1 MATIDAKRTTVA
13 DHNNAPAPERCLCAD
28 RGIRSSR
35 NGSGPVGDRTRRS
48 QEMDISMQKI
58 TACLWFDNQA
68 EEAAEYYVSVFDNAR
83 IKDVSRY
90 GEGGPGPAGQAI
102 VVAFDIED
110 QAFQALNGGPAFSFT
125 EAVSFVID
133 CASQDEV
140 DRYWNALTDGGTES
154 QCGWLKDRYG
164 VSWQIVPSVLGQLI
178 AGPDAEGSQRA
189 MQAMLGMR
197 KLDIAELQKAYDG
210 G

>member
-1 MATIDAKRTTVA
+1 MYT
-13 DHNNAPAPERCLCAD
+13 
-28 RGIRSSR
+28 
-35 NGSGPVGDRTRRS
+35 
-48 QEMDISMQKI
+48 SMQKI
-58 TACLWFDNQA
+58 TACFWFDNQA

-83 IKDVSRY
+83 INNVSRY
-90 GEGGPGPAGQAI
+90 GEGGPGPAGQA
-102 VVAFDIED
+102 VVVEFDIEG
-110 QAFQALNGGPAFSFT
+110 QTFQALNGGPAFSFT

-178 AGPDAEGSQRA
+178 GGPDPAGSQRA
-189 MQAMLGMR
+189 VQAMLGMR